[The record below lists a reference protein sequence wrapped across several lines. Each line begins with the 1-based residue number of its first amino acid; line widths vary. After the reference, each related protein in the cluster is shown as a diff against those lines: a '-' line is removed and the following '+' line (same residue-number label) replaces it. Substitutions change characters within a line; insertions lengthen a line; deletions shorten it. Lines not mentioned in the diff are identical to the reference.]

1 MAYFL
6 AGKNCIGFLLFVV
19 VVVIADLLSLCV
31 CGKIYIKFTVF
42 NHFKVNPV
50 VLITFTLL

>member
-31 CGKIYIKFTVF
+31 CGKIYIKFTILTILKGTVYW
-42 NHFKVNPV
+42 H
-50 VLITFTLL
+50 